1 MSKILKDI
9 KDLLFYI
16 ELQQKQAQTNKKFFK
31 EGSQNYEHWENWQTI
46 YSQIWNKGGKMSY
59 KHICDRCNQEIKD
72 NFVRIEYAEG
82 SNRIIKDFHIDCFNY
97 EFSCD
102 IRKIKENK

>member
-1 MSKILKDI
+1 
-9 KDLLFYI
+9 
-16 ELQQKQAQTNKKFFK
+16 
-31 EGSQNYEHWENWQTI
+31 
-46 YSQIWNKGGKMSY
+46 MSY

-102 IRKIKENK
+102 IRKMQKDLFKINLKYGENSPK